1 MFFYQ
6 IMLQTAIAS
15 ELPHLARFAA
25 APGGIHNAVPRAAV
39 AVAARTTAHN
49 PRMLALLLPIATS
62 T

>member
-1 MFFYQ
+1 
-6 IMLQTAIAS
+6 MLQTAIAS